1 MAIQISVYPQSQ
13 QGYIARIA
21 RKKSGRLSRAGKNS
35 MIVRNTKLEQTV
47 AALYDP
53 RLPYHN
59 LGHALDV
66 LAASEELLAR
76 CHGEGIRVDAEVVYP
91 ALLLHDAGYH
101 QDHVARGFESK
112 EALSADLAASELRR
126 HQYPPKLIEAVQAA
140 ILSTRCGAICETI
153 EARVV
158 KAADLSGL
166 AADYQLFLQ
175 NSMRL
180 WREDT
185 LLRAVETPWPEW
197 RRRAAGTI
205 ERLLSEDLGVSSACY
220 AADGETWLARKGLA
234 NIARLREQPRPD

>member
-1 MAIQISVYPQSQ
+1 
-13 QGYIARIA
+13 
-21 RKKSGRLSRAGKNS
+21 
-35 MIVRNTKLEQTV
+35 MITMIRDPKLEQVV

-59 LGHALDV
+59 FSHALDV
-66 LAASEELLAR
+66 LAAGEEILAR
-76 CHGEGIRVDAEVVYP
+76 CRDERITVAAEVVYP

-101 QDHVARGFESK
+101 EDYAARGYDSR
-112 EALSADLAASELRR
+112 EALSAGLAETELRH
-126 HQYPPKLIEAVQAA
+126 HQYPPRLIEAVQAA
-140 ILSTRCGAICETI
+140 ILSTRLGESCETI

-166 AADYQLFLQ
+166 AADYNLFLQ

-185 LLRAVETPWPEW
+185 LLKGVEVSWQEW
-197 RRRAAGTI
+197 RAHAVDTI

-220 AADGETWLARKGLA
+220 ADDGETWLARRGRA
-234 NIARLREQPRPD
+234 NVARLREQPEPA